1 MKKFFWFLGIAA
13 LAFSVVACDK
23 DEKKPDVNNITEDG
37 FYVVGEATGM
47 STVTKDLTM
56 AVGINEAASQ
66 TQRAGMYEKYIVL
79 EGGKDFTLAYV
90 KGGEQIAYGATLAE
104 FTPELGD
111 NGKPVGTIYEE
122 NPATGVFKGSLV
134 IGDAAPKM
142 TVSETGLYHIVLDL
156 NEDGVLADAQIVL
169 CPVTLGVR
177 GGMNSWGFTALEAT
191 AASNAGIT
199 YTLSGQELAA
209 GGEFKFAYNNAWK
222 ITLDAEGKVKAN
234 TNLGKDCKPGGDNIA
249 VTEGA
254 GTYKITL
261 TYKLAEGDIAN
272 SFKYEIVQESASAA
286 PEHMYMIGAQFGG
299 WSWDSDGV
307 AELVPVWG
315 TTGKFWCTRWF
326 DKTQG
331 FKFCSV
337 KAWNGEFTGAGTVG
351 YSVADG
357 NCWVPETGFYT
368 VFVDGN
374 DGVVEIAPA
383 KVFGFGDA
391 VFTGGWDFDSAEEF
405 VAEGDKMVI
414 TTSGAGELRMASKVV
429 PTVADNQCTPNGWY
443 DWWKTEFVF
452 YEDGKIVYRAGGDDQ
467 ARFNVE
473 GGKKISLDFNAGTAT
488 IEDAA
493 APAIVIDG
501 DMSDWA
507 EITGVV
513 NEGEDVRYAE
523 FKVAS
528 DAKNIYFYVRRTAKQ
543 FNDLWGGKAYLY
555 FAFDTDND
563 PATGT
568 GDIWGNAPYECIF
581 VIWPFDGTADA
592 PAFAAKPLG
601 ESMVKPTGTLEH
613 YVANGVFDAATGV
626 ELEFSIPRADLP
638 EIPAS
643 EITVYS
649 WGNKGGESMRNVPL
663 HVTL

>member
-1 MKKFFWFLGIAA
+1 MKRFFWFLGIAA

-47 STVTKDLTM
+47 STVTKELTM
-56 AVGINEAASQ
+56 AVGINEANEQ
-66 TQRAGMYEKYIVL
+66 TPRAGMYEKYIVL
-79 EGGKDFTLAYV
+79 EGGKEFTLAYV

-111 NGKPVGTIYEE
+111 DGKPVGTIYEE

-142 TVSETGLYHIVLDL
+142 KVSATGLYHIVLDL

-169 CPVTLGVR
+169 CPVTMGVR

-254 GTYKITL
+254 GTYKVTL

-272 SFKYEIVQESASAA
+272 SFKYEVVQESASAA
-286 PEHMYMIGAQFGG
+286 PEHMYMIGNQFGG
-299 WSWDSDGV
+299 WSWESDGV
-307 AELVPVWG
+307 VELVPVWG

-326 DKTQG
+326 DKDQG

-337 KAWNGEFTGAGTVG
+337 KAWNGDFTGAGTVG

-374 DGVVEIAPA
+374 EGVVEIAPA

-429 PTVADNQCTPNGWY
+429 PTVADNQCTANGWY

-473 GGKKISLDFNAGTAT
+473 GGKKISLDFNEGIAT
-488 IEDAA
+488 IEDAV

-501 DMSDWA
+501 DFAEWA
-507 EITGVV
+507 AIEGATNGVHTLKV
-513 NEGEDVRYAE
+513 TADSKKVYIYSHRDAGGRIGEVWNKSGY
-523 FKVAS
+523 VYVGI
-528 DAKNIYFYVRRTAKQ
+528 DA
-543 FNDLWGGKAYLY
+543 
-555 FAFDTDND
+555 DND
-563 PATGT
+563 M
-568 GDIWGNAPYECIF
+568 
-581 VIWPFDGTADA
+581 
-592 PAFAAKPLG
+592 
-601 ESMVKPTGTLEH
+601 S
-613 YVANGVFDAATGV
+613 TGV
-626 ELEFSIPRADLP
+626 ELWGNGPYEFVGVFYPYAAEGTFNAAPGDACMPDSYTLANAACAGVYTAEDGATIEISIPRADILALP
-638 EIPAS
+638 ES
-643 EITVYS
+643 EITIYS
-649 WGNKGGESMRNVPL
+649 WGNKDLSKVSVK
-663 HVTL
+663 VTL

>member
-47 STVTKDLTM
+47 STVTKELTM
-56 AVGINEAASQ
+56 AVGINEAAKQ

-111 NGKPVGTIYEE
+111 DGKPVGTIYEE

-142 TVSETGLYHIVLDL
+142 KVSATGLYHIVLDL

-199 YTLSGQELAA
+199 YTLSGQELAS

-254 GTYKITL
+254 GVYKITL

-272 SFKYEIVQESASAA
+272 SFNYEIVQESASAA
-286 PEHMYMIGAQFGG
+286 PEHMYMIGAQFGS

-326 DKTQG
+326 DKDQG

-337 KAWNGEFTGAGTVG
+337 KAWNGDFTGAGTVG

-374 DGVVEIAPA
+374 EGVVEIAPA

-488 IEDAA
+488 IEDAV

-501 DMSDWA
+501 DLSDWDA
-507 EITGVV
+507 IEGVTGESVS
-513 NEGEDVRYAE
+513 AA
-523 FKVAS
+523 FKATS
-528 DAKNIYFYVRRTAKQ
+528 DSKNIYLYYKRTTERMA
-543 FNDLWGGKAYLY
+543 DLWDGNGYVYLC
-555 FAFDTDND
+555 FDTDND
-563 PATGT
+563 PATGVEL
-568 GDIWGNAPYECIF
+568 WGNGPYEMVLVAYPYAESGHITVAKAGAVAPESCS
-581 VIWPFDGTADA
+581 VAAMACAGAVTEDG
-592 PAFAAKPLG
+592 
-601 ESMVKPTGTLEH
+601 
-613 YVANGVFDAATGV
+613 VAV
-626 ELEFSIPRADLP
+626 EFSIPRADLLA
-638 EIPAS
+638 IPA
-643 EITVYS
+643 EQITLWAWS
-649 WGNKGGESMRNVPL
+649 NKGGTKLEL
-663 HVTL
+663 HCTL